1 MIDPKDLANIMMAT
15 AAFTL
20 MSFGLISL
28 YIDRTMDRWSSHFFG
43 TMFLLLLLVN
53 FLDLFSEPL
62 IVPLFAISPKWPL
75 YGQSLLSGMLIPLLT
90 FYLLHCT
97 GQDFRRASV
106 FWIVFSVFVFYAVL
120 LTVTQFTTFIYYYT
134 PDIEYHRGPWY
145 PLLLIPPILSMLLLL
160 IAVLRRRRKLS
171 RRQFLG
177 FLLYTLL
184 PAFGML
190 IQMFFYGIYAVGFG
204 TTLAVMS
211 MYLFIM
217 IDRAEKQ
224 TRRQEEILRQRS
236 SITMLQMR
244 PHFIY
249 NTLLSIYYLCEQ
261 DVKKAQQ
268 VILDF
273 SSYLRQ
279 NFTAIS
285 KADMISISE
294 ELEHTRAYLSVEQVR
309 FSDMLFVEFD
319 TPFTRFRVPPLT
331 LQPIVENAVKHGV
344 DPELGPLTITVRTR
358 KTRKGSEIVVT
369 DNGPGY
375 SPADD
380 DEPHIALGNIRERL
394 RLMCGGTLDIRSRPD
409 GGTVVTIMIP
419 DKSRNKSQEPGT
431 AQ

>member
-1 MIDPKDLANIMMAT
+1 MIDPKDLANIMMSC

-20 MSFGLISL
+20 MSLGLVSVH
-28 YIDRTMDRWSSHFFG
+28 IDQSMESWSRRFFG
-43 TMFLLLLLVN
+43 TMFLILLLCACM
-53 FLDLFSEPL
+53 DLISEPL
-62 IVPLFAISPKWPL
+62 TVSLFTVSPKLPL
-75 YGQSLLSGMLIPLLT
+75 YGQSLLSAALIPLLT
-90 FYLLHCT
+90 LYLLHCA
-97 GQDFRRASV
+97 GQDFHRSGV
-106 FWIVFSVFVFYAVL
+106 FWIVFWVFVFYAAL

-134 PDIEYHRGPWY
+134 PDNTYHRGPWY
-145 PLLLIPPILSMLLLL
+145 PLLLVPPALSMLALFV
-160 IAVLRRRRKLS
+160 AVLRRRSSLTRK
-171 RRQFLG
+171 QFLA
-177 FLLYTLL
+177 FLLYIIL
-184 PAFGML
+184 PTFGML

-204 TTLAVMS
+204 TTLAAMS

-217 IDRAEKQ
+217 LDQVEKH
-224 TRRQEEILRQRS
+224 THRYEEILRQRA
-236 SITMLQMR
+236 SITVLQMR

-285 KADMISISE
+285 KADMIPISE
-294 ELEHTRAYLSVEQVR
+294 ELEHTRAYLAVEQVR

-344 DPELGPLTITVRTR
+344 DPELGPLKITVQTR
-358 KTRKGSEIVVT
+358 ETPTGSEIIVT

-380 DEPHIALGNIRERL
+380 NEPHIALGNIRERL
-394 RLMCGGTLDIRSRPD
+394 ELMCGGTLDIQSGTE

-419 DKSRNKSQEPGT
+419 DRKPE
-431 AQ
+431 